1 MIDKFDGDYA
11 FLSNFYECDVMFDGY
26 VFKSSEAA
34 YQSAKCLNIE
44 DRKQFLTLTPGQAK
58 RKGQKVELRPDWES
72 IKLNV
77 MESILID
84 KFARNYELAEKLVK
98 TAYSELVEGNTWGD
112 TYWGVCDGQ
121 GENHLGELLM
131 KVRSILLRLIIL

>member
-1 MIDKFDGDYA
+1 MISKFDGNYA

-34 YQSAKCLNIE
+34 YQAAKCLYIE
-44 DRKQFLTLTPGQAK
+44 DRKQFLTLTPSQAK
-58 RKGQKVELRPDWES
+58 RKGQKVELRPDWED

-112 TYWGVCDGQ
+112 TYWGVCDGK

-131 KVRSILLRLIIL
+131 KVRSIFLRLFIL